1 MTNMAVRSASDIY
14 WFYPNLTGYAR
25 VILTLASFCVPE
37 EPTIFFPLYV
47 ASFLMDALDGHLA
60 RKYDQCSRFGAVLD
74 MVTDR
79 FSTAILCVILSHL
92 WPVFSRAFMFL
103 IVLDMVSHWFRMYSQ
118 LLVGSSSHKA
128 VSADVPALLY
138 VYYNNRIVLG
148 VVCLMNELF
157 YVFLYLF
164 KFYPLMVASDF
175 LPLFAFA
182 DFLGP
187 IFLLG
192 IYVNAPVFAVKQVIN
207 VIQLIY
213 SCHDVVEW
221 DFQNSYQRAG

>member
-1 MTNMAVRSASDIY
+1 
-14 WFYPNLTGYAR
+14 
-25 VILTLASFCVPE
+25 
-37 EPTIFFPLYV
+37 
-47 ASFLMDALDGHLA
+47 
-60 RKYDQCSRFGAVLD
+60 

-103 IVLDMVSHWFRMYSQ
+103 IVLDMVSHWFRMYRCVADRARAVFFMCSYRCSSQ